1 VSSTPAPGPPGGR
14 ERSDALVVFG
24 ISGDLAFK
32 QIIPALQA
40 LVRSGQLDYP
50 VVGVALE
57 DWDLPAVARRVR
69 ESLAAQGDVDEPT
82 FARLVALL
90 RYVGGDYQQPATF
103 RRLAEALQ
111 GARRPLFYLAIP
123 PSMFATVVEGL
134 AGAGF
139 SRGARIV
146 VEKPFGRDLRSAREL
161 NAILRRQFPEEAIFR
176 IDHYL
181 GKEPVQNLLYFRFAN
196 AFLEPLWNRD
206 RVSSVQITMGE
217 RFGVA
222 GRGRFYEETGALRDV
237 VQNHLLQIVA
247 LLAMDPPTAHVAEAV
262 RDEKV
267 RLLRAVRPLSAG
279 DVVRGQYRG
288 YQEEPGVAAGSSVE
302 TYAALRLAIETWRWE
317 GVPFAIRAGK
327 RLPQTV
333 AEVRVTLRRPPYDVF
348 GEGWGGHPNYV
359 RFRIQP
365 EVILGL
371 GARVKRPG
379 EEMRGSPVELDAF
392 YQPGG
397 EMTPY
402 ERLLG
407 DAAEG
412 DAMLFAREDGVEAQW
427 RIVDPVLGDVA
438 PLLPYEPG
446 TWGPVEAERLLTG
459 DERWHDPQPGA
470 PREPKP

>member
-1 VSSTPAPGPPGGR
+1 
-14 ERSDALVVFG
+14 
-24 ISGDLAFK
+24 
-32 QIIPALQA
+32 
-40 LVRSGQLDYP
+40 
-50 VVGVALE
+50 
-57 DWDLPAVARRVR
+57 
-69 ESLAAQGDVDEPT
+69 
-82 FARLVALL
+82 
-90 RYVGGDYQQPATF
+90 
-103 RRLAEALQ
+103 
-111 GARRPLFYLAIP
+111 
-123 PSMFATVVEGL
+123 VVEGL
-134 AGAGF
+134 VGSGI
-139 SRGARIV
+139 SQGARIV

-247 LLAMDPPTAHVAEAV
+247 LLAMDPPTAHAAEAV

-267 RLLRAVRPLSAG
+267 RLLRAIRPLAAG
-279 DVVRGQYRG
+279 DVVRGQYQG
-288 YQEEPGVAAGSSVE
+288 YQEEPGVAGGSTVE

-317 GVPFAIRAGK
+317 GVPFSIRAGK
-327 RLPQTV
+327 RLPHTV

-348 GEGWGGHPNYV
+348 GEGWTGHPNYV

-365 EVILGL
+365 EVILGI

-379 EEMRGSPVELDAF
+379 EPMRGSPVELDAV

-412 DAMLFAREDGVEAQW
+412 DALLFAREDGVEAQW
-427 RIVDPVLGDVA
+427 RIVDPVLGDATPVH
-438 PLLPYEPG
+438 PYEPG
-446 TWGPVEAERLLTG
+446 SWGPVEAERLLTRG
-459 DERWHDPQPGA
+459 ERWHDPLPGA